1 MNTPHFPNINQRDRI
16 PGGAIDDVV
25 RQVIEKFDPRKIIL
39 FGSYARQEP
48 KAASDVDLLV
58 IMETSLPETEQ
69 AVQILQNIE
78 YHFGLDLLVRTPKNL
93 ARRLEL
99 GDHFLQDIMTE
110 GIVIYERVDR

>member
-1 MNTPHFPNINQRDRI
+1 MSTRHLPNINQRERI
-16 PGGAIDDVV
+16 PASAIEDVV
-25 RQVIEKFDPRKIIL
+25 RQIIEKFEPRKIIL

-58 IMETSLPETEQ
+58 IMETALTETEQ

-78 YHFGLDLLVRTPKNL
+78 YHFGLDLLVRSPKNL
-93 ARRLEL
+93 LHRLEL
-99 GDHFLQDIMTE
+99 GDPFLQDIMSE

>member
-1 MNTPHFPNINQRDRI
+1 
-16 PGGAIDDVV
+16 
-25 RQVIEKFDPRKIIL
+25 
-39 FGSYARQEP
+39 
-48 KAASDVDLLV
+48 
-58 IMETSLPETEQ
+58 METSLPETEQ